1 MEGGALALPEEPALG
16 CEVVPALLD
25 VVAELQ
31 GYKRRHGLLDFGD
44 QITLA
49 QPPVKMGKVEQS
61 QAEHAHAIGEDNQ
74 KVFEEFGIQ

>member
-1 MEGGALALPEEPALG
+1 MMPITYPG
-16 CEVVPALLD
+16 
-25 VVAELQ
+25 
-31 GYKRRHGLLDFGD
+31 GD

-61 QAEHAHAIGEDNQ
+61 RAEHARAIGEDNQ